1 MCSLGG
7 LQTDTRSMRNIR
19 LEAAINFMPMNRDI
33 CGHYMPFGLSRRVER
48 GSTQEDGENTLP
60 TFTPG
65 VDGEG
70 SRPTYM
76 TDKRGEN
83 AREEKEYNMNEE
95 MLQKLNTVLYGLDNI
110 TVVGRANVRNLDTC
124 IQIMEDVVR
133 SASDLLKREAAETD
147 T

>member
-1 MCSLGG
+1 
-7 LQTDTRSMRNIR
+7 
-19 LEAAINFMPMNRDI
+19 
-33 CGHYMPFGLSRRVER
+33 
-48 GSTQEDGENTLP
+48 
-60 TFTPG
+60 
-65 VDGEG
+65 
-70 SRPTYM
+70 
-76 TDKRGEN
+76 
-83 AREEKEYNMNEE
+83 MNEE